1 MMSFQHMLSAGS
13 KKISKFSSSLE
24 ETAEIGRSIAKDLA
38 PGAIVAFFGDLGAGK
53 TTLIKSLAAELTGI
67 DPHEVSSPT
76 FTYLHIYKGTGL
88 VYHFDLYRL
97 ENAADFLERG
107 FDEFFDAG
115 GICLIEWA
123 ERIDPILPEHA
134 HRIEIKH
141 QDENNRIFTFYEKN
155 HV

>member
-13 KKISKFSSSLE
+13 KKISKTSSSLE
-24 ETAEIGRSIAKDLA
+24 ETAEIGRSIARDLA

-53 TTLIKSLAAELTGI
+53 TTLIKSLASGLTGI

-76 FTYLHIYKGTGL
+76 FTYLHIYKGTCP

-97 ENAADFLERG
+97 KNAADFLARG
-107 FDEFFDAG
+107 FDEYFDAG

-123 ERIDPILPEHA
+123 ERIDPILPEHTQ
-134 HRIEIKH
+134 RLEIKH
-141 QDENNRIFTFYEKN
+141 LDENKRTFTFL
-155 HV
+155 